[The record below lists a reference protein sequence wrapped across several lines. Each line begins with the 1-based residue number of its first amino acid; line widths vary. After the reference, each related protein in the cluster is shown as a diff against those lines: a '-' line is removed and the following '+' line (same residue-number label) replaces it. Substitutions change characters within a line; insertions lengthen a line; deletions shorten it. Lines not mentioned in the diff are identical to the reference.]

1 MDEEVSKANL
11 VICATD
17 NNESRFNLSTVL
29 VNKQKV
35 CIFGRAV
42 TRAEGGDVF
51 IYRPGGP
58 CYCCLIGNDWFGQAQ
73 EEITNAVSARRDGRI
88 AAYVSEQDA
97 NAMVQVGLSA
107 DIEPICNMMIKLALV
122 ELSRGSESG
131 ITSLEKEFVYDY
143 YMWANRRERRHANW
157 APMPGAGAKPTI
169 MRWYGAHIPKNDQ
182 CCLCSVKDVQLDE
195 GKDILAEYGD
205 ILGDMDTTGLV
216 VEE

>member
-1 MDEEVSKANL
+1 
-11 VICATD
+11 
-17 NNESRFNLSTVL
+17 
-29 VNKQKV
+29 
-35 CIFGRAV
+35 
-42 TRAEGGDVF
+42 
-51 IYRPGGP
+51 
-58 CYCCLIGNDWFGQAQ
+58 
-73 EEITNAVSARRDGRI
+73 
-88 AAYVSEQDA
+88 
-97 NAMVQVGLSA
+97 
-107 DIEPICNMMIKLALV
+107 MMIKLALV